1 VATLSVY
8 SYLFMSMFAHQFLH
22 PDAEN
27 VDSSTFPSLNI
38 TFSTSETY
46 LRHTPDIYI
55 PVYGILVSLL
65 SSFFHI

>member
-1 VATLSVY
+1 
-8 SYLFMSMFAHQFLH
+8 MSMFAHQFLH

-27 VDSSTFPSLNI
+27 VDNSTFPSLNI

-65 SSFFHI
+65 SSFFHL